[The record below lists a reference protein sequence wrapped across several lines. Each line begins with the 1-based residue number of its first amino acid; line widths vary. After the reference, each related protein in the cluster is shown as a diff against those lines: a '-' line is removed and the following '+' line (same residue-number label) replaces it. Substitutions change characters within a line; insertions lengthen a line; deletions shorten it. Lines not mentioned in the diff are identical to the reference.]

1 MMVPSDLMIA
11 FAQGGEPST
20 WMSFLPIILIFV
32 IFYFLLV
39 APMRKRQKALER
51 MIQALKKG
59 DRVITS
65 GGLHGEVSA
74 IDGPTLLLKIADNVK
89 VRVSKSAVT
98 AMEGEESQEKG
109 Q

>member
-11 FAQGGEPST
+11 FAQGGESSA

-65 GGLHGEVSA
+65 GGLHGEISA
-74 IDGPTLLLKIADNVK
+74 IDGSTLLLKIADNVK
-89 VRVSKSAVT
+89 VRISKSAVT

-109 Q
+109 K

>member
-1 MMVPSDLMIA
+1 MVPSDLMIA
-11 FAQGGEPST
+11 FAQGGEPSA

-74 IDGPTLLLKIADNVK
+74 IDGSTLILRIADNVK

-98 AMEGEESQEKG
+98 AMEGEEPQEKG